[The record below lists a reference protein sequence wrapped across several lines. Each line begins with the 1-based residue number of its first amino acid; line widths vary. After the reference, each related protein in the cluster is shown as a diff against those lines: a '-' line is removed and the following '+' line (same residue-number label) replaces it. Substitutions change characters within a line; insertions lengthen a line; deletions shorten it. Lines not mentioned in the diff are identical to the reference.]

1 MSTPTFRIQRTPV
14 PDEVYA
20 PHVCLRRRG
29 ARWGQVLRLSLGQAL
44 VAACTA
50 VVEAPDR
57 AVLRVEGAEV
67 VIQTPPGLCV
77 DPGSVDLRRAGGFL
91 LVSDCA
97 LLAVDP
103 VSAPVLNGV
112 INVAVTNGGLDQDYA
127 ALETFLTGPGRAAL
141 ARGAPSEAVQVLRTR
156 RSASSLALKVE
167 DPGPAPIPG
176 AAPTFWRVFFM
187 AGSRLTS
194 ATLTQFEGPGMSDV
208 EALGWLDALVRA
220 TMAANAPPASAV
232 TAAPGSG

>member
-1 MSTPTFRIQRTPV
+1 MFTPTFRIQRTPV
-14 PDEVYA
+14 PGDVYA

-29 ARWGQVLRLSLGQAL
+29 ARWRQTLGAGLVLLTG
-44 VAACTA
+44 CTA

-97 LLAVDP
+97 LLAADP
-103 VSAPVLNGV
+103 ASAPVLNGV
-112 INVAVTNGGLDQDYA
+112 INVAVTNGGLGQGYA
-127 ALETFLTGPGRAAL
+127 ALETFLTGQGRAAL
-141 ARGAPSEAVQVLRTR
+141 ARGAPSEAVRVLRTR
-156 RSASSLALKVE
+156 RGADSLALKID

-187 AGSRLTS
+187 AGPRLTS
-194 ATLTQFEGPGMSDV
+194 ATLTQFEGPGMSDA
-208 EALGWLDALVRA
+208 EALGWLDALIRA
-220 TMAANAPPASAV
+220 TAAANAPPASPV
-232 TAAPGSG
+232 TATPGSG